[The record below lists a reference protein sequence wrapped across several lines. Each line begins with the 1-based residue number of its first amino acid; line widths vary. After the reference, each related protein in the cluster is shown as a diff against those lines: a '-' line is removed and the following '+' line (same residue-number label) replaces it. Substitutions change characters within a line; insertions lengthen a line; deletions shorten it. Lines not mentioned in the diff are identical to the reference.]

1 MIPNSQKES
10 QQRIT
15 NKLINIIDQN
25 PQSVSFMGQSQINED
40 DEVSVYSN
48 DDDDENIDA
57 ELI

>member
-15 NKLINIIDQN
+15 NKLINIIDQK
-25 PQSVSFMGQSQINED
+25 PQSISFMGQSHINDD